1 MSEWEVKGHNE
12 MSISDENRVCITG
25 PSSACEHFAPFQVT
39 LIFVV
44 VLHGNLSMCR
54 PPLLRLSYVSTAL
67 AFYGLNRNEYWMEG
81 GQTICDNALEKDYG
95 ILDICA
101 CMCVCV
107 RAHMPMW
114 IRRCPGGPLFSFG
127 PSNPFKSAC

>member
-1 MSEWEVKGHNE
+1 MSEWDVKGHNE

-54 PPLLRLSYVSTAL
+54 PLLLRLSYVSTAL

-107 RAHMPMW
+107 RVRAHAHVDQKVSW
-114 IRRCPGGPLFSFG
+114 WSSVFFWTL
-127 PSNPFKSAC
+127 